1 MWTVE
6 KIKELCIEYCGKANV
21 EFDGRIVIN
30 NRLSRTLGRCKY
42 IKDGHLWF
50 PVEIQISGQL
60 LKTATDFSIEAVIA
74 HECAHYVT
82 CAKTHKNHGHDDV
95 FRFYCQKI
103 GTDNNHHNYND
114 LKFTK
119 KNEEIY
125 KYTIY
130 CSCCGK
136 FIGGRS
142 RACKTTNQPQ
152 YYESYCCGAPIK
164 VQQNW

>member
-1 MWTVE
+1 MWTIE
-6 KIKELCIEYCGKANV
+6 RIRELCIEYCEKADVKFNGKV
-21 EFDGRIVIN
+21 LIN

-42 IKDGHLWF
+42 IKKDNLWY
-50 PVEIQISGQL
+50 PAQIEISGKL
-60 LKTATDFSIEAVIA
+60 LKTASDSSIEAVIA

-82 CAKTHKNHGHDDV
+82 CAKTHENHGHDDT

-103 GTDNNHHNYND
+103 GTNNNATNYNSIE
-114 LKFTK
+114 FTK
-119 KNEEIY
+119 ENEKIY

-130 CSCCGK
+130 CCGCGK

-142 RACKTTNQPQ
+142 RACRTTRTPQ
-152 YYESYCCGAPIK
+152 YYESHCCGVPIR

>member
-1 MWTVE
+1 MWTIE
-6 KIKELCIEYCGKANV
+6 RIKNLCIEYCGRADV
-21 EFDGRIVIN
+21 EFDAPVKIN
-30 NRLSRTLGRCKY
+30 NRLTRTLGRCKY
-42 IKDGHLWF
+42 INENNKWK
-50 PVEIQISGQL
+50 PVQIEISGHL
-60 LKTATDFSIEAVIA
+60 LKTATDSSIEAVIA

-82 CAKTHKNHGHDDV
+82 CAKTHKNHGHDEV

-103 GTDNNHHNYND
+103 GAKNDSSNYDTLELTTDNE
-114 LKFTK
+114 TA
-119 KNEEIY
+119 Y

-142 RACKTTNQPQ
+142 KACKTTRQPWL
-152 YYESYCCGAPIK
+152 YVSHCCNAEIR